1 MDFCDAVFYL
11 RSNFHF
17 SQVQRGVSYRRVDLF
32 FDYSDKLKKLC
43 KQWDRLNPILS
54 IRAGMCAPFVSD
66 NEDFVDDRIFADVMP
81 STSKTT
87 GDEEAV
93 SGVSVSLVVLWLI
106 LTKLLCRYRY
116 VRGCTSATPGSVIN
130 NQCIEVIIAA
140 QSHPQAT
147 VTWVRS
153 GEQYRVIQ
161 SLKFRMSSE
170 PFGW

>member
-17 SQVQRGVSYRRVDLF
+17 SQVQRRVSYRRVDLF

-106 LTKLLCRYRY
+106 LTKLINLSDTKFDFFGQFVDCLCTRYILMF
-116 VRGCTSATPGSVIN
+116 VI
-130 NQCIEVIIAA
+130 
-140 QSHPQAT
+140 
-147 VTWVRS
+147 
-153 GEQYRVIQ
+153 G
-161 SLKFRMSSE
+161 
-170 PFGW
+170 